1 MRTLALFLLITTLA
15 ISLVPSESQAQWVF
29 TKGPDYSR
37 SSSVNS
43 LAMSGPILFAGTD
56 SRGVFRSTDDGANW
70 SQVDSGLTN
79 MYVTSLAVSGSN
91 LLVGTMSGVF
101 LSTNNGGSWTQ
112 TGLTNTPIYSLAA
125 SGTNLF
131 AGSGEGWGVFL
142 STNNGTSWT
151 QVGSAL
157 TISIIYSLAASGTN
171 LFAGG
176 AICGIEPCYGVLFLS
191 TNNGASWTPASNG
204 LSTGGVNPFVPMITS
219 LAACGTN
226 LFAGVWGGGGVFLS
240 TNNGTSWSAV
250 PTGLT
255 YSYVHALA
263 VSGESLFAGIEQ
275 GGVMRS
281 TNNGTSWNQVNAGL
295 ADTIVN
301 CLVVSGT
308 NLFAGTKTGVWRR
321 PLSELTTSAQS
332 PSSQLPVE
340 FELDQNYPNPF
351 NPTTTIRYALP
362 QRSHVTLTVFNTLG
376 QQVALL
382 VNGDQDARSHEVK
395 FDASTLASGV
405 YFYRLLAGSFV
416 QIRTMLLLR

>member
-1 MRTLALFLLITTLA
+1 
-15 ISLVPSESQAQWVF
+15 
-29 TKGPDYSR
+29 
-37 SSSVNS
+37 
-43 LAMSGPILFAGTD
+43 
-56 SRGVFRSTDDGANW
+56 
-70 SQVDSGLTN
+70 
-79 MYVTSLAVSGSN
+79 
-91 LLVGTMSGVF
+91 
-101 LSTNNGGSWTQ
+101 
-112 TGLTNTPIYSLAA
+112 
-125 SGTNLF
+125 
-131 AGSGEGWGVFL
+131 
-142 STNNGTSWT
+142 
-151 QVGSAL
+151 
-157 TISIIYSLAASGTN
+157 
-171 LFAGG
+171 
-176 AICGIEPCYGVLFLS
+176 
-191 TNNGASWTPASNG
+191 
-204 LSTGGVNPFVPMITS
+204 
-219 LAACGTN
+219 
-226 LFAGVWGGGGVFLS
+226 
-240 TNNGTSWSAV
+240 
-250 PTGLT
+250 LT